1 MAEFEKEEY
10 KFPDE
15 VEAKGKPEDDFE
27 IEIEDDTPPEDR
39 NKQPMP
45 KELVEKLD
53 KDELDEYEGKTKEKF
68 KQLKKVWHDER
79 REKEQAAREREEA
92 LALARKAIEENRQL
106 KERLSSGEQVIVDSH
121 KAAAQSEL
129 DLAKKEYREAYDSGD
144 ADKLI
149 EAQEKLTAAKIKADR
164 LERYE
169 APAPKAL
176 QKEEYV
182 VQREQPVQV
191 EPDKKAAKWQKKNKW
206 FGRDEEMTS
215 LALGLHEKLKRNGVT
230 IGSEEY
236 YDSIDKTMRKRF
248 PEAFEK
254 ESKEKEVEAAEDA
267 RQKTSKPK
275 ASTVVAPATRSTS
288 SKKIR
293 LTTTQVQIAKK
304 LGLSPEQYVRE
315 QLKLEAQNG

>member
-1 MAEFEKEEY
+1 
-10 KFPDE
+10 
-15 VEAKGKPEDDFE
+15 
-27 IEIEDDTPPEDR
+27 
-39 NKQPMP
+39 MP
-45 KELVEKLD
+45 KEIVEKLD
-53 KDELDEYEGKTKEKF
+53 KDELDKYEGETKEKF
-68 KQLKKVWHDER
+68 KQLKKVWNDER
-79 REKEQAAREREEA
+79 REKEKAAREREEA

-169 APAPKAL
+169 APKQKAL
-176 QKEEYV
+176 QEEEYV
-182 VQREQPVQV
+182 VQREQPAQI

-215 LALGLHEKLKRNGVT
+215 LALGLHEKLKRNGVP
-230 IGSEEY
+230 IGSDEY
-236 YDSIDKTMRKRF
+236 YSSIDKTMRKRF

-254 ESKEKEVEAAEDA
+254 EQKEKEVEAAEDD

-288 SKKIR
+288 SKKVR
-293 LTTTQVQIAKK
+293 LTTTQVQIAKR